1 MAKQEVEGEQV
12 VADAVRRFL
21 SETSHGP
28 LGAARSGPYTAF
40 SHLRSLRAKRCHAP
54 GWKKADRILTL

>member
-12 VADAVRRFL
+12 VADAVRPFL
-21 SETSHGP
+21 SEISHGP

-40 SHLRSLRAKRCHAP
+40 SHLRSLRAERWLAP
-54 GWKKADRILTL
+54 VGKK